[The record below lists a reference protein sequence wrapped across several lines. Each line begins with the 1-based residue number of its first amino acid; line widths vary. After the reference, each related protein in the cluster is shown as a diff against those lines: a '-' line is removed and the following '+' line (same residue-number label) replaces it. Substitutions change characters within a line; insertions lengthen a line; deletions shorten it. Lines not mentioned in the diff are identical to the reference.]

1 MRHHNITAI
10 ICHCHCYTSQLYIVQ
25 VSANHST
32 WQKTMRL
39 KEATYNSRTSITI
52 NAEIVH
58 ITMFEIRLQDT
69 NTLSNQFDAKFN
81 QLIYI
86 QRR

>member
-1 MRHHNITAI
+1 
-10 ICHCHCYTSQLYIVQ
+10 
-25 VSANHST
+25 
-32 WQKTMRL
+32 MRL